1 MIVAQRKPMESILKM
16 INNYK
21 KIMLVGCK
29 GCVSVCAA
37 GGLTEVEMLASALN
51 IARIKEEHPIDIAT
65 HCLDRQCD
73 PEFVE
78 SLRRETKDIEAI
90 LSMACGAGVQFMAE
104 KYQQLPVFPAVD
116 TRFIGVTEKH
126 GTWAERCQ
134 ACGDCKLHLTGG
146 ICPIS
151 RCSKSLFNG
160 PCGGSTNGH
169 CEINENVPCGW
180 QLIWDRMTELQ
191 TLDALRVVIPL
202 NDWST
207 SRDGG
212 PRKIVREDL
221 TL

>member
-1 MIVAQRKPMESILKM
+1 MIVAQRKPIDSIMKM
-16 INNYK
+16 IEGCQ

-37 GGLTEVEMLASALN
+37 GGLTEVEMLGSALR
-51 IARIKEEHPIDIAT
+51 IARLQQDRPLEIAIY
-65 HCLDRQCD
+65 CLDRQCD

-78 SLRRETKDIEAI
+78 SLRKEMRDIEAI

-104 KYQQLPVFPAVD
+104 KYHQIPVFPAVD

-126 GTWAERCQ
+126 GIWSERCQ

-169 CEINENVPCGW
+169 CEINENVSCGW
-180 QLIWDRMTELQ
+180 QLIWDRMSELQ
-191 TLDALRVVIPL
+191 NLEALRVIIPL

-207 SRDGG
+207 GRDGG

>member
-1 MIVAQRKPMESILKM
+1 MIVAQRKPINCILKM
-16 INNYK
+16 VDKYNR
-21 KIMLVGCK
+21 IMLVGCK

-37 GGLTEVEMLASALN
+37 GGLTEVEMLSSALK
-51 IARIKEEHPIDIAT
+51 IARLQQERPMDIAIY
-65 HCLDRQCD
+65 CLDRQCD

-78 SLRRETKDIEAI
+78 TVRKEMRDIEAI

-104 KYQQLPVFPAVD
+104 KYQHIPVFPAVD

-126 GTWAERCQ
+126 GIWSERCQ

-146 ICPIS
+146 VCPIS

-169 CEINENVPCGW
+169 CEINENVSCGW
-180 QLIWDRMTELQ
+180 QLIWDRMNEMQ
-191 TLDALRVVIPL
+191 NIDALRVIIPL